1 MYNSS
6 LQIDNSTSIFNEA
19 LNCQGHFGIFFIFVV
34 TTLFFIVGTPIHC
47 WSLWLFLHG
56 NIKPKLV
63 FPLNITILELFCC
76 FLCIVNLIINSYFSL
91 KAYKL
96 SLFLIGLCWTFRP
109 LLQIFMCVEH
119 YLAVIHPVIFLR
131 YKGIQY
137 RIALVAVAW
146 LIGMGTGL
154 RLLFIKVPFFPDDVM
169 FFVFCIAVMI
179 ISFCCVSV
187 LCALKRP
194 GPGDRRNVETVEKDK
209 HNKTERGRGIE
220 NKQKKKAFKI
230 IFYILV
236 SILICYL
243 PLVIAYFMGISKIDQ
258 HLYLCDI
265 SPLILSIALIV
276 VFISAL
282 FRMYNDHLKH
292 RVCFSKLLELVKG
305 Q

>member
-19 LNCQGHFGIFFIFVV
+19 LNCQGHLGIFFIFVV

-137 RIALVAVAW
+137 RIALVAVSLANW
-146 LIGMGTGL
+146 NGH
-154 RLLFIKVPFFPDDVM
+154 RLEAPFHQSTIFSRWCN
-169 FFVFCIAVMI
+169 VFCFLHCSDDNFIL
-179 ISFCCVSV
+179 
-187 LCALKRP
+187 LCICPLRFEASRTWWSTKC
-194 GPGDRRNVETVEKDK
+194 RNGRERQTQQNGERQRHWEQAEKK
-209 HNKTERGRGIE
+209 GI
-220 NKQKKKAFKI
+220 
-230 IFYILV
+230 
-236 SILICYL
+236 
-243 PLVIAYFMGISKIDQ
+243 
-258 HLYLCDI
+258 
-265 SPLILSIALIV
+265 
-276 VFISAL
+276 
-282 FRMYNDHLKH
+282 
-292 RVCFSKLLELVKG
+292 
-305 Q
+305 

>member
-19 LNCQGHFGIFFIFVV
+19 LNCQGHFGYFFIIVI

-47 WSLWLFLHG
+47 WSLWVFLHG
-56 NIKPKLV
+56 NIKPNLV
-63 FPLNITILELFCC
+63 FPLNITILELFYC
-76 FLCIVNLIINSYFSL
+76 FLCFINLIINYFSL

-109 LLQIFMCVEH
+109 VLQIFMCMEH

-137 RIALVAVAW
+137 RIALAAVAW
-146 LIGMGTGL
+146 LIGVATGL
-154 RLLFIKVPFFPDDVM
+154 RLLFIEVTFFPEHVM

-187 LCALKRP
+187 LCALKHP
-194 GPGDRRNVETVEKDK
+194 GPGDRQNVETVEKDK
-209 HNKTERGRGIE
+209 HNKTDRGRGIE
-220 NKQKKKAFKI
+220 NKQKKKAFRI
-230 IFYILV
+230 IFHILV

-243 PLVIAYFMGISKIDQ
+243 PLVIAYFMWLSKIGQ
-258 HLYLCDI
+258 HLYSCDI
-265 SPLILSIALIV
+265 SPLILSITMIV
-276 VFISAL
+276 ILISAL
-282 FRMYNDHLKH
+282 FRMYNDGHLKH
-292 RVCFSKLLELVKG
+292 RMCFSKLRELVKG
-305 Q
+305 K